1 MGTEYLEKLTFI
13 PFSQEGRKMPANE
26 EFQRSGRAEE
36 KSVNQQN
43 EKTRRVNKHEDNGKI
58 QSEKMRYEH
67 ADDIYE

>member
-1 MGTEYLEKLTFI
+1 
-13 PFSQEGRKMPANE
+13 MPANE